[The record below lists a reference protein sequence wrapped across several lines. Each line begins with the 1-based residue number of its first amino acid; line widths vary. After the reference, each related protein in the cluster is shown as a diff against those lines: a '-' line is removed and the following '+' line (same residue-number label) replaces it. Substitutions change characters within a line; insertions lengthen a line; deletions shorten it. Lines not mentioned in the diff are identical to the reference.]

1 MNERAEYIQ
10 KLEAQISEVQ
20 RTLDHLK
27 ASRDQALQTAQHEE
41 VERLEEHLEH
51 AQVRFTD
58 IREAAGEAWRDLIVG
73 MDETMHVISEM
84 MKKLVNR

>member
-10 KLEAQISEVQ
+10 RLEVQINEAQ

-27 ASRDQALQTAQHEE
+27 ASRDQALQAAQHEE
-41 VERLEEHLEH
+41 VERLEEHLEQ
-51 AQVRFTD
+51 AQVRFVD
-58 IREAAGEAWRDLIVG
+58 IREAAGEAWRDLIAG

-84 MKKLVNR
+84 IKKLVNR